1 MKKIHLMSAL
11 VLVISL
17 LALFLPG
24 VSRAA
29 EGPSK
34 AKYVMKLAAIA
45 PEGTSWSDT
54 AAKFKA
60 YVEEKTQGQ
69 VKVLWYLGAVMGD
82 EPDEIR
88 KIKLGQLQ
96 GAGFTVTGLGLIDP
110 AFKILEI
117 PFLLQNNEEVDFVV
131 NKMKPIFTR
140 MLEAKEF
147 FLAGFLD
154 VGFAYIFTKE
164 PITSLDQLSKFKM
177 WTWAGEP
184 VAEAFL
190 KRIGFVNLVPTPLTE
205 TLTALQT
212 GMVNSF
218 FVTLYAGVALQW
230 HTQAKY
236 ISNFKLGYSPAAILI
251 DKKFFDSLP
260 PDFQKI
266 IMDAWN
272 QYLPELI
279 RLIRIENEKAYKSML
294 TRGIKVGNTPPEV
307 LEEIQKRILPLR
319 TELVGKYY
327 PDYLLAGI
335 QSALNE
341 FRIRDKG
348 IK

>member
-1 MKKIHLMSAL
+1 MKNIYRLPASIL
-11 VLVISL
+11 IIFI

-24 VSRAA
+24 FSRAA
-29 EGPSK
+29 EGPAK
-34 AKYVMKLAAIA
+34 AKYVIKMAAIA
-45 PEGTSWSDT
+45 PDGTSWADIGN
-54 AAKFKA
+54 KFKA

-96 GAGFTVTGLGLIDP
+96 GAGFTIMGLGMIDP

-131 NKMKPIFTR
+131 NKMKPTFTR
-140 MLEAKEF
+140 MLEARGF
-147 FLAGFLD
+147 VLAGFLD

-164 PITSLDQLSKFKM
+164 PITSLDQLSRFKM

-184 VAEAFL
+184 VSEAFL
-190 KRIGFVNLVPTPLTE
+190 RRAGFVNLIPTPLTE

-212 GMVNSF
+212 GMINSF
-218 FVTLYAGVALQW
+218 FVTLYAGVGLQW
-230 HTQAKY
+230 NTQAKY
-236 ISNFKLGYSPAAILI
+236 ISNFNFGYTPAAILM
-251 DKKFFDSLP
+251 DKKFFDTLP
-260 PDFQKI
+260 PEFQKI
-266 IMDAWN
+266 IMDAWSQN
-272 QYLPELI
+272 LPELI
-279 RLIRIENEKAYKSML
+279 RLTRLENEKALKSML
-294 TRGIKVGNTPPEV
+294 TRGIKIGNTPPEMI
-307 LEEIQKRILPLR
+307 EEIQKRTLPLR

-341 FRIRDKG
+341 FRINKG
-348 IK
+348 TK

>member
-1 MKKIHLMSAL
+1 MQKNYPMRTSILI
-11 VLVISL
+11 ISI
-17 LALFLPG
+17 LALLLPG
-24 VSRAA
+24 VSRSA
-29 EGPSK
+29 EGPAK
-34 AKYVMKLAAIA
+34 AKYVMKMAAIA
-45 PEGTSWSDT
+45 PDGTSWSDIG
-54 AAKFKA
+54 AKFKS
-60 YVEEKTQGQ
+60 YVEEKTQGP
-69 VKVLWYLGAVMGD
+69 VKVIWYLGAVMGD

-96 GAGFTVTGLGLIDP
+96 GAGFTIMGLGMIDP
-110 AFKILEI
+110 AFKIMEI

-131 NKMKPIFTR
+131 KKMKPTFSR
-140 MLEAKEF
+140 MLEAKGYV
-147 FLAGFLD
+147 LSGFLD
-154 VGFAYIFTKE
+154 VGFVYIFTKE

-184 VAEAFL
+184 VSEAFL
-190 KRIGFVNLVPTPLTE
+190 KRAGFVNLIPTPLTE

-218 FVTLYAGVALQW
+218 FVTLYAGVGLQW
-230 HTQAKY
+230 NTQAKY
-236 ISNFKLGYSPAAILI
+236 ISNFNFGYTPAAILM
-251 DKKFFDSLP
+251 DKKFLDSLP
-260 PDFQKI
+260 PEFQKI

-279 RLIRIENEKAYKSML
+279 RLTRMENDRAYKSML
-294 TRGIKVGNTPPEV
+294 ARGIKVGNTPPEMV
-307 LEEIQKRILPLR
+307 EEIQKRTLPLR

-341 FRIRDKG
+341 FRINKG
-348 IK
+348 SN

>member
-1 MKKIHLMSAL
+1 MKNIYRLPASIL
-11 VLVISL
+11 IIFI

-24 VSRAA
+24 LSRAA
-29 EGPSK
+29 EGPAK
-34 AKYVMKLAAIA
+34 AKYVIKMAAIA
-45 PEGTSWSDT
+45 PDGTSWADIGN
-54 AAKFKA
+54 KFKA

-96 GAGFTVTGLGLIDP
+96 GAGFTIMGLGMIDP

-131 NKMKPIFTR
+131 NKMKPTFTR
-140 MLEAKEF
+140 MLEARGF
-147 FLAGFLD
+147 VLAGFLD

-164 PITSLDQLSKFKM
+164 PITSLDQLSRFKM

-184 VAEAFL
+184 VSEAFL
-190 KRIGFVNLVPTPLTE
+190 RRAGFVNLIPTPLTE

-212 GMVNSF
+212 GMINSF
-218 FVTLYAGVALQW
+218 FVTLYAGVGLQW
-230 HTQAKY
+230 NTQAKY
-236 ISNFKLGYSPAAILI
+236 ISNFNFGYTPAAILM
-251 DKKFFDSLP
+251 DKKFFDTLP
-260 PDFQKI
+260 PEFQKI
-266 IMDAWN
+266 IMDAWSQN
-272 QYLPELI
+272 LPELI
-279 RLIRIENEKAYKSML
+279 RLTRLENEKALKSML
-294 TRGIKVGNTPPEV
+294 TRGIKIGNTPPEMI
-307 LEEIQKRILPLR
+307 EEIQKRTLPLR

-341 FRIRDKG
+341 FRINKG
-348 IK
+348 TK